1 MKREQRTLAC
11 QKRRAT
17 LARRFVFAEPPDWVE
32 RKETPPCEAG
42 RCSDFFETGCA
53 YALKLEPQP
62 QVEVEFGLLNT
73 NPEPM
78 ISSL

>member
-11 QKRRAT
+11 QNWRAT
-17 LARRFVFAEPPDWVE
+17 LARRFVFAAAT
-32 RKETPPCEAG
+32 RGKETPPCDAG
-42 RCSDFFETGCA
+42 RCSDFFETYFA